1 MRNQDFPSKNP
12 KTMSVFN
19 GNMNIINSGVN
30 GKKSD
35 KAAREPATA
44 FEPKSILR
52 KLHENT
58 VSGFEESTNR
68 IKLLN
73 IQQTKNQLLRRK
85 KKSKR

>member
-19 GNMNIINSGVN
+19 GNMNVINSGVN
-30 GKKSD
+30 GKKAD
-35 KAAREPATA
+35 KAVREPATA
-44 FEPKSILR
+44 PKSILR